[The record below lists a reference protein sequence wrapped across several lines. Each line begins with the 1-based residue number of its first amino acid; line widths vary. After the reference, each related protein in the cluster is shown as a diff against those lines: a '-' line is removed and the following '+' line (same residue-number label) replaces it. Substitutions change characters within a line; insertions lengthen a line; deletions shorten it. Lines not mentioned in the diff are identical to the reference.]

1 LPPRQDAFDEKE
13 IRHLIDLLDNAE
25 RCLSPWPI
33 RKRLEFCKIG
43 IAFVIREGACFEIKS
58 EMGC

>member
-33 RKRLEFCKIG
+33 GVLGIELLIRRRVGFECPLEF
-43 IAFVIREGACFEIKS
+43 R
-58 EMGC
+58 